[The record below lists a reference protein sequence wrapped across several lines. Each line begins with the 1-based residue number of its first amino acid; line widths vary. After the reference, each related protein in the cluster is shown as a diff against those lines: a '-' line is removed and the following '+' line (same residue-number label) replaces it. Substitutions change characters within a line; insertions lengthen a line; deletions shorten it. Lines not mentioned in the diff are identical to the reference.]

1 MPPNE
6 RRATERDYNGY
17 MIKTLRESKAKLSE
31 LVEQASRGEDV
42 LITVRGKV
50 KARLT
55 RAEKPAPAAGRAA
68 WVRELKALRTRYA
81 GSRGTPS
88 TDDIVAEI
96 RQDRF

>member
-1 MPPNE
+1 
-6 RRATERDYNGY
+6 

-55 RAEKPAPAAGRAA
+55 RAEKSAPAAGRAA
-68 WVRELKALRTRYA
+68 WLRELKALRTRYA
-81 GSRGTPS
+81 GSRKTPS